1 MQTNPA
7 TAPMIDT
14 KSVNWHLAILVVVVV
29 GAAGPFIDQPFHMD
43 DNFYMDMA
51 RNVPAKPAFPND
63 LPYVFEGRRLPDMGS
78 HSHPPSQTYFLALL
92 QSLWG
97 ERNGVEWVYHTCAL
111 AFPLLAVG
119 SMYFL
124 SARFVQRP
132 LWPAL
137 ALAVSPLFLV
147 MQHNLM
153 TDVATLSYWL
163 AAITAFLWAVERRS
177 RFLFFVSALF
187 HLAALW
193 TSYPSFI
200 LTLLLGWYCVRTGK
214 IREGWWSLAAPPL
227 AMLSWLLI
235 TSWHYDRF
243 ILWDTIGYLE
253 SRDFSS
259 LSSVGVKLLAV
270 MQYQGWLIVFPLF
283 LLITLSWYFRGRLL
297 ALGLLAAAYLCQFLV
312 ADYSILEKAIFA
324 VGLVSGA
331 LVLFSMARG
340 AVAGW
345 RLPMGPVGKGRDR
358 RKEEWLFVSVWH
370 LMVFASC
377 LLVFT
382 DGSARYTLPLVP
394 PILIAIFARLEAREV
409 AEYRLADRRRTVF
422 GIFAVTLPTMS
433 PAMMAA
439 GILVTNLSLGLA
451 LSFADLEFARVY
463 PRMARTIRAELPVD
477 RAYYGGEW
485 GFRYYMERSGMRQLP
500 IDESSV
506 RGGDY
511 IVTPSLALPYEVPAA
526 LETMLSPAKSWTF
539 GLSNPLRLIDSR
551 SHAGFYSTGWGLLP
565 FSLSWHPI
573 ETARARQVNFLI
585 AGLPW
590 AAANLVATKPWSGY
604 AAAAGQ
610 NRLALFLPPG
620 TRLQYPLPCSKNDQ
634 LELRFRVVGEN
645 DAQSVQNGFVFT
657 VRQDTG
663 GTTSEYRS
671 EVEAGDP
678 VRHDWQLLQLSLPAC
693 GGERKITISYE
704 ATGEQELA
712 IIEPVLK
719 KMED

>member
-1 MQTNPA
+1 MTQTNPG
-7 TAPMIDT
+7 TAPMIDA

-63 LPYVFEGRRLPDMGS
+63 LAYVFEGRRLPDMGS

-97 ERNGVEWVYHTCAL
+97 EGDGVEWVYHTFAL

-137 ALAVSPLFLV
+137 AMAVSPLFLV

-163 AAITAFLWAVERRS
+163 AAITSFLWAVERRS
-177 RFLFFVSALF
+177 RLLFFVSALF

-200 LTLLLGWYCVRTGK
+200 LTLLLGWYCVRAGK

-227 AMLSWLLI
+227 AMFSWLLM
-235 TSWHYDRF
+235 TSLHYDRF

-253 SRDFSS
+253 SRDFGS

-283 LLITLSWYFRGRLL
+283 MMITLSWYFRGRLL
-297 ALGLLAAAYLCQFLV
+297 ALGLLASAYLCQFLV
-312 ADYSILEKAIFA
+312 ADYSILEKAIFT

-331 LVLFSMARG
+331 IAVFSMAHG
-340 AVAGW
+340 ALAGW
-345 RLPMGPVGKGRDR
+345 RAPMESPAGKARDR
-358 RKEEWLFVSVWH
+358 GKEEWLFVSVWY

-394 PILIAIFARLEAREV
+394 PVLIGLFARLEAREV
-409 AEYRLADRRRTVF
+409 AAYRLAGRGRTVF
-422 GIFAVTLPTMS
+422 RIFPVTFPRMS

-439 GILVTNLSLGLA
+439 GILVTNLALGLA

-463 PRMARTIRAELPVD
+463 PRMARAIRAELPID

-485 GFRYYMERSGMRQLP
+485 GFRYYMGRSGMRQLP

-511 IVTPSLALPYEVPAA
+511 IVTPSLALPYEVPTA

-539 GLSNPLRLIDSR
+539 GLSNPLRLIDGR

-573 ETARARQVNFLI
+573 ETAQARQVNFLI

-590 AAANLVATKPWSGY
+590 ADANPVARKPWSGY
-604 AAAAGQ
+604 TTADGK
-610 NRLALFLPPG
+610 NRLALFLSPG
-620 TRLQYPLPCSKNDQ
+620 TWLQYPLPCSKIDQ
-634 LELRFRVVGEN
+634 LELRFRVLG
-645 DAQSVQNGFVFT
+645 DDPQSAGNGFVFT
-657 VRQDTG
+657 VQQEHAG
-663 GTTSEYRS
+663 GTASEYRS
-671 EVEAGDP
+671 EVGTGDP
-678 VRHDWQLLQLSLPAC
+678 VTHDWQLVQLSLPAC

-712 IIEPVLK
+712 IIEPHLK
-719 KMED
+719 